1 MILSSHPI
9 QTADELEFAI
19 FCIENI
25 ALKLGIAANQVYHA
39 LTEQSDILNS
49 YIIPEYDIL
58 HTQSKTYIVNDILDL
73 MKQKGVSL

>member
-1 MILSSHPI
+1 MNLPSHPI

-25 ALKLGIAANQVYHA
+25 ALKLGLAANQVYRA

-58 HTQSKTYIVNDILDL
+58 HTQSKAYIINDILDL
-73 MKQKGVSL
+73 MKQKGVTL